1 MIRKLDE
8 TSVNKICANM
18 SIPNITD
25 IIRELI
31 DNSIDSDSRHVRL
44 ELVDSGL
51 EKIIITDDGSG
62 INHENFKFLC
72 KRGTTTKLE
81 SFDEIFTIKS
91 MGFRGQAL
99 SAICCL
105 CDLTIIT
112 KTMSDEN
119 VFALN
124 YDHEGNL
131 TSQTFLNESLFLSN
145 RKIWENQSG
154 TIIIIENIFKNNLLR
169 KKVILNKR
177 ESILNEVIDL
187 VQSYAIIRTEINF
200 EFFSE
205 VDGKNELV
213 LNTINRKSQQI
224 NLNKIDIMRNRI
236 ENIFG
241 KQFVDKLLEINMQ
254 NEYVKI
260 EGFLS
265 KDIQSGSK
273 YNKSKSTKF
282 YFINSRKINKIRKI
296 DDILLNIYRQYNKD
310 VTPVRILNLIIPKG
324 DYDINLSESKNEVI
338 LKYEK
343 QILNFIDEKIKE
355 FHEEKIKI
363 FSANC
368 IEQVRGPAKQVN
380 ETNKKISMLIN
391 QKINSSTKEEEKSS
405 EYQCTLDNKRNY
417 LDRINR
423 GETGKSNESDDL
435 ENSFDYKND
444 SSSSFNII
452 KKSAKIEPIEKSETK
467 NNFNTPNA
475 KLNILNN
482 FQKNSADHI
491 NTSINHVKN
500 NFNPSISA
508 SSVPVNPKL
517 NFLNSFNKIQ
527 NKTSNLEKIFF
538 DKKNLQEKLN
548 DSDYSNQHEQEEK
561 KEIYSQQD
569 QQSELDISIQNS
581 NKTNS
586 SLEEKNS
593 EYSSSQQQISFE
605 KNDLNNSVFQEEKI
619 IFENYVVEKNIKE
632 TSNVF
637 NSKVNEILNF
647 HQQLSQEEKIFKGKV
662 QSMNLLTEDLDIEE
676 FEFNM
681 ASLIKPPCNL
691 YQPKINVDRFISQQ
705 KRKSFTNAENVK
717 QTIKTFEKSN
727 FTSLN
732 IIGQFNK
739 GFIIANNSNNELFI
753 IDQHAADEKKNYED
767 LLNNIKIV
775 KQPTLCPIKIELL
788 SISEKNTVYEM
799 KNLFERLGF
808 TILKQS
814 NKENTR
820 EDLYIITFPSI
831 YSYSFKYD
839 DFLNIYHKL
848 EQGGYKINDD
858 INSEELRKL
867 FLSDSVLRYVA
878 TKACRS
884 SIMIGTGLDKI
895 KMKSIIRNLAE
906 LLSPWNCPHGRPTM
920 RFLCKLDILF
930 KNN

>member
-18 SIPNITD
+18 SIPNIPD

-31 DNSIDSDSRHVRL
+31 DNSIDSHSKHVRL

-51 EKIIITDDGSG
+51 EKIIITDNGSG

-112 KTMSDEN
+112 KTISDEK
-119 VFALN
+119 VFVLN

-131 TSQTFLNESLFLSN
+131 TSQNFLNESLFLSN

-169 KKVILNKR
+169 KKVVLNKR
-177 ESILNEVIDL
+177 DSILNEIIDL

-205 VDGKNELV
+205 IDGKNELV
-213 LNTINRKSQQI
+213 LNTINRKSLQI

-241 KQFVDKLLEINMQ
+241 KQFVDKLLEVNIQ
-254 NEYVKI
+254 NDYVKI

-296 DDILLNIYRQYNKD
+296 DDIILNIYRQYNKD
-310 VTPVRILNLIIPKG
+310 VTPVRILNLIIPEG

-343 QILNFIDEKIKE
+343 EILNFIDEKIKE

-368 IEQVRGPAKQVN
+368 IEQVRGPAKIGN
-380 ETNKKISMLIN
+380 DTNKKISMLIN
-391 QKINSSTKEEEKSS
+391 QKINSTTKEETYLNENI
-405 EYQCTLDNKRNY
+405 QNNKRSFV
-417 LDRINR
+417 DRIDR
-423 GETGKSNESDDL
+423 GETEKLYDHD
-435 ENSFDYKND
+435 ENSFDEKED
-444 SSSSFNII
+444 SSSLHLI
-452 KKSAKIEPIEKSETK
+452 KKSAKLEPLNYNENSVIK
-467 NNFNTPNA
+467 NNFHTPNA
-475 KLNILNN
+475 KLNFLNN
-482 FQKNSADHI
+482 FQKNSNIDP
-491 NTSINHVKN
+491 SN
-500 NFNPSISA
+500 NNNIYRSTSA
-508 SSVPVNPKL
+508 SVSVNPKL
-517 NFLNSFNKIQ
+517 NFLNSFNKNQ
-527 NKTSNLEKIFF
+527 NNTTSQINKLSEE
-538 DKKNLQEKLN
+538 KNLPEKSN
-548 DSDYSNQHEQEEK
+548 NAYESDSEQEEPKINQIPEQIEKIHTTLEKEKFQFSHQHNSYEKEEIKQLQLQEDKFSNEREENK
-561 KEIYSQQD
+561 KEN
-569 QQSELDISIQNS
+569 LCV
-581 NKTNS
+581 
-586 SLEEKNS
+586 LES
-593 EYSSSQQQISFE
+593 R
-605 KNDLNNSVFQEEKI
+605 
-619 IFENYVVEKNIKE
+619 
-632 TSNVF
+632 
-637 NSKVNEILNF
+637 VNEILNS
-647 HQQLSQEEKIFKGKV
+647 HQSPVKEKEVKETN
-662 QSMNLLTEDLDIEE
+662 SCMNLDTEDLGVEE
-676 FEFNM
+676 LEFNFT
-681 ASLIKPPCNL
+681 SLNNTPPCNL
-691 YQPKINVDRFISQQ
+691 YQPKINIENSLPQQ

-717 QTIKTFEKSN
+717 QVIKTFEKSN

-775 KQPTLCPIKIELL
+775 KQPTLFPIKIELL
-788 SISEKNTVYEM
+788 SISEKNTVFEK

-820 EDLYIITFPSI
+820 EDLYITTFPSI

-848 EQGGYKINDD
+848 EQGGYKLNDE
-858 INSEELRKL
+858 ITSEELRKL

-920 RFLCKLDILF
+920 RFLCKLDTLF